1 MNTGGEA
8 AEQIV
13 RMSLEGF
20 EVAAKITGAGAKNIA
35 ILLYS
40 ILKEEKKTKGKARLT
55 SMLRSGKELKVFTV
69 KSGGNRPFD
78 KEEWAAA
85 KQAQRKEAYELID
98 NTCSEMMASGD
109 SFRQYLNVQ
118 GSFDRYSVANAI
130 LVSAQMPEATQ
141 LKEYSKWKANRVYVN
156 KDAQKIIILEPS
168 KEYTREDGTKG
179 ISYNA
184 KVVYDISETS
194 AKDRQ
199 QEQEPKSMRELV
211 SALIDASPVPC
222 VPVGELEL
230 PAYYDSSQQTI
241 FVKKGLSEEV
251 LFVSMAKEV
260 SAAVYDFKYNES
272 RDASDFKS
280 FCVAYMVSSRYGVDT
295 RGFDFSRLPREYA
308 EMDTQAFK
316 GELGTMRDVLGEIQ
330 SDMYKSMEKN
340 KPAKNKEQER

>member
-1 MNTGGEA
+1 
-8 AEQIV
+8 
-13 RMSLEGF
+13 MS
-20 EVAAKITGAGAKNIA
+20 I
-35 ILLYS
+35 YD
-40 ILKEEKKTKGKARLT
+40 
-55 SMLRSGKELKVFTV
+55 VF
-69 KSGGNRPFD
+69 SGGNRPFD

-98 NTCSEMMASGD
+98 NTCFEMMASGD
-109 SFRQYLNVQ
+109 SFRQYLDVQ
-118 GSFDRYSVANAI
+118 GCFDRYSVANAI

-141 LKEYSKWKANRVYVN
+141 LKEYSKWKASRVYVN

-222 VPVGELEL
+222 VPVDE
-230 PAYYDSSQQTI
+230 
-241 FVKKGLSEEV
+241 
-251 LFVSMAKEV
+251 
-260 SAAVYDFKYNES
+260 FKYNES
-272 RDASDFKS
+272 RDVSDFNS

-340 KPAKNKEQER
+340 KSAKNKEQER